1 MANKRN
7 LKRQINCVC
16 GDLFAECVASSI
28 YNAKENDDN
37 VKNLL
42 ASILII
48 HNNYISRV
56 SHPEP
61 GMTAAA
67 YYRDLQKCFN
77 SEVTEIGDQIINLG

>member
-28 YNAKENDDN
+28 YNAKESSDD
-37 VKNLL
+37 VKSLL

-67 YYRDLQKCFN
+67 YYRDLRKCFN
-77 SEVTEIGDQIINLG
+77 NEVSEIGDQIINLG